1 MSFSV
6 EDSIFIAA
14 DHKIAGPVAYESY
27 PGQILPADVSKIIWY
42 DSTFGG
48 SDTTGDGSYATPYA
62 TREKC
67 LELVTLLR
75 FYILDRSMGGRYE
88 TDPNARVY
96 WNPAAADDSG
106 DGLTEANAKKT
117 YAAAKSA
124 AVGAGRATIH
134 ALGSFTMTDL
144 LDFRTQGEIGET
156 LTYAPSASSF
166 PAPVAIPDLDGYLQ
180 VNAIASHGSTVIAT
194 TLFTGT
200 IRIHRSTDYGK
211 TFSII
216 SLSTANMTFAYGL
229 ATDGAGNWVMAGL
242 STSAATTLFTS
253 HDDGVT
259 WSRHG
264 SFDAQ
269 IGGVAW
275 TGSNFVV
282 SGHNRTSTTEPEI
295 WTSPDGDSWT
305 SRIQSWGTFTWNGAA
320 SFKIASDGN
329 GTVCATTARSANTS
343 SFLQVSTDHGVTWTD
358 KSSLLSGYYAHRVKF
373 CGERFSVL
381 TLNSSTSVQ
390 ALFFSTN
397 PLNTWTARTGIFS
410 SSVYTAKDISFSEVL
425 QAWLLFIYDEGTFN
439 SPGDLLAVT
448 DSTLTTVFTD
458 SSTPAVRHGLQA
470 MVNPGQE
477 GLLLVGDGGSP
488 SQTWTRRFELETNL
502 LADAAN
508 LVMDEGKNAA
518 AFESIIL
525 SNLTAEPLSGVAL
538 RVNQDS
544 QVKSSRLNSQNN
556 LALYLYGKTADIEL
570 SYIRGVSGSQVVEI
584 DGYAVAQDDIKIQ
597 RNLIIGNSKFN
608 NAGGT
613 KKELI
618 RDNIFHGDVSAVAA
632 VKIIGGDISGGRSN
646 VDAET
651 DVQAINPMIK
661 DEAIGKLQRE
671 SDGSPANSY
680 LCSTSN
686 YFTAADGQKADPGAW
701 SGIYT
706 LEAELYQYPFW
717 MPKPLTDGAIRHGKR
732 VTSGDLQGLLGE
744 IDVYNNPDL
753 QQEIL
758 TIALKTVPSDLLAHF
773 RVLESLRD
781 TKVLVNTNPEKWKN
795 QNSLTLS
802 AAASAGDI
810 VLNIDPAVVYHGQWF
825 QWAGRKYYIRIVLDD
840 ESAATRV
847 VLNAKLADAIPDN
860 TVIPLSYLEGQGV
873 YNVKVRDS
881 DMTRRFAY
889 DPTLKSGYVLEF
901 TRPWNQ

>member
-75 FYILDRSMGGRYE
+75 FYILDRSMGGRFE
-88 TDPNARVY
+88 TDPDERVY

-156 LTYAPSASSF
+156 LTYNVATSIPIVGTYETPASDGFIVTGITRSTVTGTLI
-166 PAPVAIPDLDGYLQ
+166 ACGYYSSTGYLE
-180 VNAIASHGSTVIAT
+180 IM
-194 TLFTGT
+194 
-200 IRIHRSTDYGK
+200 RSTDNGSSWSVISNPWSSAN
-211 TFSII
+211 TGAASITTNNGDFVLLSGLQI
-216 SLSTANMTFAYGL
+216 RSLKSTDDGLTWSAGTGIGGIRTAGRIVWCGANYVAAANNSSTGFVDIYTSTDGATWTSRTSAWSSASELKSL
-229 ATDGAGNWVMAGL
+229 ATDGTQNVIISGSSGNFFQISTNQGANWTDKTSDFSGIGQYIKYNADAGYYAAFGI
-242 STSAATTLFTS
+242 STPFREYRSSDLA
-253 HDDGVT
+253 T
-259 WSRHG
+259 WSFIRNHSYQRSQYGFAFSENRDAYYYARTNNSGDIYYEESGADLIFVTSSTLVVRDMIVYKSG
-264 SFDAQ
+264 SNEYLIMVGSATASPDTRSIKSYKIESSNIQADASNLVIDDAESLQ
-269 IGGVAW
+269 IGGGAKCVAI
-275 TGSNFVV
+275 TSEPTSGGGIMGYDSELSLSKIISQDAPAMTVV
-282 SGHNRTSTTEPEI
+282 G
-295 WTSPDGDSWT
+295 
-305 SRIQSWGTFTWNGAA
+305 
-320 SFKIASDGN
+320 K
-329 GTVCATTARSANTS
+329 
-343 SFLQVSTDHGVTWTD
+343 
-358 KSSLLSGYYAHRVKF
+358 KSK
-373 CGERFSVL
+373 
-381 TLNSSTSVQ
+381 
-390 ALFFSTN
+390 
-397 PLNTWTARTGIFS
+397 
-410 SSVYTAKDISFSEVL
+410 
-425 QAWLLFIYDEGTFN
+425 
-439 SPGDLLAVT
+439 
-448 DSTLTTVFTD
+448 
-458 SSTPAVRHGLQA
+458 
-470 MVNPGQE
+470 
-477 GLLLVGDGGSP
+477 
-488 SQTWTRRFELETNL
+488 
-502 LADAAN
+502 
-508 LVMDEGKNAA
+508 
-518 AFESIIL
+518 L
-525 SNLTAEPLSGVAL
+525 SN
-538 RVNQDS
+538 
-544 QVKSSRLNSQNN
+544 
-556 LALYLYGKTADIEL
+556 
-570 SYIRGVSGSQVVEI
+570 SYIKGQDALSI
-584 DGYAVAQDDIKIQ
+584 KGYAISQDDISIQ
-597 RNLIIGNSKFN
+597 RNTIIGDTNFQ

-618 RDNIFHGDVSAVAA
+618 RDNIFHGDVSAVDP

-646 VDAET
+646 VDAES

-686 YFTAADGQKADPGAW
+686 YFTAADGEKADPGAW

-781 TKVLVNTNPEKWKN
+781 TKVLVNTNPEKWKT
-795 QNSLTLS
+795 QNSFTLS

-847 VLNAKLADAIPDN
+847 VLNAKLADAIPDG
-860 TVIPLSYLEGQGV
+860 TAIPLSYLEGQGV

-889 DPTLKSGYVLEF
+889 DPTLKTGYVLEF

>member
-27 PGQILPADVSKIIWY
+27 PGQILPADLSKIIWY

-75 FYILDRSMGGRYE
+75 FYILDRSMSGRFE
-88 TDPNARVY
+88 TDPDERVY
-96 WNPAAADDSG
+96 WNPATGDDG
-106 DGLTEANAKKT
+106 DDGLTEGTAVET
-117 YAAAKSA
+117 YAAAKAA
-124 AVGAGRATIH
+124 AVGAGRGTIH

-156 LTYAPSASSF
+156 LTYEPAAS
-166 PAPVAIPDLDGYLQ
+166 
-180 VNAIASHGSTVIAT
+180 AIAEPMAITDLEGYQQAHAIAASGSTVIAI
-194 TLFTGT
+194 TLLTSV
-200 IRIHRSTDYGK
+200 IEVHRSSDYGK
-211 TFSII
+211 TFSLI
-216 SLSTANMTFAYGL
+216 SLTTTNFKQAYGL
-229 ATDGAGNWVMAGL
+229 ATDGQGTWVLAGSSN
-242 STSAATTLFTS
+242 SAATTIFTS
-253 HDDGVT
+253 HDDGLT
-259 WSRHG
+259 WTRHLT
-264 SFDAQ
+264 FDTQ
-269 IGGVAW
+269 IGSVAW
-275 TGSNFVV
+275 SGSNFVAV
-282 SGHNRTSTTEPEI
+282 GFNRTSTTDCEI
-295 WTSPDGDSWT
+295 WTSANGDSWT
-305 SRIQSWGTFTWNGAA
+305 SRTQAWGSFTWNA
-320 SFKIASDGN
+320 SLSFTVASN
-329 GTVCATTARSANTS
+329 GSGIVCATTQRSANKS
-343 SFLQVSTDHGVTWTD
+343 SFLQVSTDHGVTWVD
-358 KSSLLSGYYAHRVKF
+358 KSSLLSGYYGHRVKF
-373 CGERFSVL
+373 CGGRFCVL
-381 TLNSSTSVQ
+381 TITVSSSIQ
-390 ALFFSTN
+390 ALFFSVD
-397 PLNTWTARTGIFS
+397 PLTTWTPRTGIFGS
-410 SSVYTAKDISFSEVL
+410 SIYTSKDIAFSEKY

-439 SPGDLLAVT
+439 SSSDLVAVT
-448 DSTLTTVFTD
+448 DATLTTIHTD
-458 SSTPAVRHGLQA
+458 SVTPAVRHGLQVI
-470 MVNPGQE
+470 VNEAQE
-477 GLLLVGDGGSP
+477 ALLIDGDGGSP
-488 SQTWTRRFELETNL
+488 SQTWTRRYEI
-502 LADAAN
+502 AAN
-508 LVMDEGKNAA
+508 LHADSANLKGADSINLSAVDGVKFSNITSAPVTGNALTIGEDVEA
-518 AFESIIL
+518 YSSKLKSVDAVGLLSIAKTSIIKL
-525 SNLTAEPLSGVAL
+525 CMSTGLAGAAL
-538 RVNQDS
+538 RF
-544 QVKSSRLNSQNN
+544 
-556 LALYLYGKTADIEL
+556 AGCAI
-570 SYIRGVSGSQVVEI
+570 
-584 DGYAVAQDDIKIQ
+584 AQDDIKIE
-597 RNLIIGNSKFN
+597 RNTFIGGADFQ

-618 RDNIFHGDVSAVAA
+618 RDNIFYGDVSAVAP
-632 VKIIGGDISGGRSN
+632 VKVAGGDISGGRSN

-686 YFTAADGQKADPGAW
+686 YFTAADGEKADPGAW

-758 TIALKTVPSDLLAHF
+758 TITLKTVPSDLLAHF

-781 TKVLVNTNPEKWKN
+781 TKVLVNTNPEKWKT
-795 QNSLTLS
+795 QNSFTLS

-847 VLNAKLADAIPDN
+847 VLNAKLSDAIPDG
-860 TVIPLSYLEGQGV
+860 TAIPLSYLEGQGV